1 MIVAFLSGF
10 KLHKRMQIILLYSF
24 ADAVQ
29 KEFYVPQ
36 AYTDPLES
44 GSLQDHT
51 VSILQPYI

>member
-1 MIVAFLSGF
+1 
-10 KLHKRMQIILLYSF
+10 MQIILLYSF